1 MLDGQRLEDGQTVIG
16 HHLILHRAAYQHIV
30 IAITPIIG
38 HALHETVDTFGEEIK
53 PEVAPPL
60 HHQPALLTP
69 LVGIGE
75 QEVGSETGEDHLAAL
90 NLPRLVTLALDG
102 EIETARL
109 TTFAARHL
117 AAVHFVLPIYIAVLT
132 PRTDLGASVP
142 RIQVLVDV
150 YAICHHSTLV
160 IYFVNIQP

>member
-30 IAITPIIG
+30 ISVTPIIG
-38 HALHETVDTFGEEIK
+38 HALHETVDALGEEIK

-69 LVGIGE
+69 FVGIRE
-75 QEVGSETGEDHLAAL
+75 QKVRSETCEHHLAAL
-90 NLPRLVTLALDG
+90 NLPRLVTLAFDG
-102 EIETARL
+102 ELETASL
-109 TTFAARHL
+109 TAFAARHL
-117 AAVHFVLPIYIAVLT
+117 AAVHFVLPIYIAVLA

-142 RIQVLVDV
+142 RIPVFIDVCTLCHKLVFDE
-150 YAICHHSTLV
+150 
-160 IYFVNIQP
+160 VNV